1 MARGKGA
8 RVLWIVFWVVVLV
21 AGALGVVVSVQGV
34 RFERRVEADAR
45 RLFAAARQG
54 APRSASAGALP
65 APVRRYLE
73 VSGALG
79 HAPVRAVRL
88 RHGGRF
94 RASLDGEWL
103 PIRGEQYFTVDPPGF
118 VWWGRIRVAP
128 GLWVDGR
135 DISLGGEG
143 NMLIRAASTLTIG
156 DSRGPEIDQGALQ
169 RLLAEM
175 AWFPT
180 ALLDERYVGWAPVD
194 DASARA
200 TLRVGGREVSAT
212 FRFGPDGLP
221 ARITAERYRDVDG
234 KGVLTPWGG
243 GASDFREVGGLRLP
257 FRMQAFWI
265 VDGREVQYVD
275 FEVESVEYDRPE
287 PY

>member
-1 MARGKGA
+1 MARGRGA
-8 RVLWIVFWVVVLV
+8 SVLWIVLWAAVLV
-21 AGALGVVVSVQGV
+21 AGALGVAVAVQGS
-34 RFERRVEADAR
+34 RFEGMVEADAR
-45 RLFAAARQG
+45 RLFAAAGQDS
-54 APRSASAGALP
+54 PRTASPQALP

-73 VSGALG
+73 ASGALDR
-79 HAPVRAVRL
+79 APVRAVRL

-94 RASLDGEWL
+94 RASLDGGWL
-103 PIRGEQYFTVDPPGF
+103 PIRGEQYFTADAPGF
-118 VWWGRIRVAP
+118 VWWGRIRMAP

-135 DISLGGEG
+135 DVSLGGEG
-143 NMLIRAASTLTIG
+143 NMLVRAASTVTIA

-175 AWFPT
+175 VWFPT
-180 ALLDERYVGWAPVD
+180 ALLDGRYVAWTPVD
-194 DASARA
+194 DASAGA

-221 ARITAERYRDVDG
+221 ARITAERFRDVGG

-243 GASDFREVGGLRLP
+243 ASSDFREVGGLRVP

-265 VDGREVQYVD
+265 VEGREVPYVD
-275 FEVESVEYDRPE
+275 FEVESVEYERAE